1 MADVEMIIEDS
12 DLSFLAD
19 DSASDFSFE
28 DENVAPKS
36 KAKAGKG
43 NRKATGKAKG
53 KGKAKAKG
61 AALTSSSSANANAA
75 DSASAPTAGPSKKKT
90 IEERYQKKT
99 QLEHILLRPDT
110 YIGSTER
117 VTQRM
122 IVLGSGSHSDSDSDS
137 VSDPSPD
144 SNSAPAPAKSTRIH
158 QTCALSR
165 YTGPASFLSPSFP
178 YMPSPKTRACLC
190 RSMAS
195 STA

>member
-75 DSASAPTAGPSKKKT
+75 DSASAPTAVPSKKKT

-110 YIGSTER
+110 VR
-117 VTQRM
+117 RRHPATQRAR
-122 IVLGSGSHSDSDSDS
+122 
-137 VSDPSPD
+137 P
-144 SNSAPAPAKSTRIH
+144 RR
-158 QTCALSR
+158 QQ
-165 YTGPASFLSPSFP
+165 
-178 YMPSPKTRACLC
+178 RA
-190 RSMAS
+190 
-195 STA
+195 